1 MNKAT
6 PLFFLA
12 ALFLSALPL
21 LASAQQDLSGSPQSH
36 EPLRVFL
43 DCEEYICD
51 SDHFRREVDFVS
63 YVRDRMDAQLHVLVT
78 SQATGSGG
86 EEYSFFFIGLRNWEG
101 AQDTLRYASRP
112 DETDDE
118 TRSALVQTFK
128 LGLVRYVAPTPVGR
142 QLGITYGGRGDEVVE
157 GPLDDPWDLW
167 VFRIGV
173 SGEIEGESQEDDKSF
188 DGSISA
194 SRTTEDLKLDFSAD
208 GEWNERSVQLSDG
221 ENRYTTRDYG
231 VEGTAVWS
239 LTSHWSAGASAA
251 FSGST
256 RQNLD
261 RALRAGPALEYNI
274 YPYAESTQRQIT
286 FLYKVEAVSYNYEEE
301 TLFEKTS
308 ETRGTHSLEIAA
320 AFEQPWGELDV
331 SLEGSNFLDDF
342 SQHRVEFFSRVEV
355 RLFRGFSLDID
366 GSVSRVKDQIFLS
379 GEGVSDEDR
388 LLERRELGTDYEY
401 SVEVGFSY
409 TFGSVFNNVVNPRMS
424 TGGRGRRGGH

>member
-1 MNKAT
+1 MKKAT
-6 PLFFLA
+6 SLVLPGT
-12 ALFLSALPL
+12 LFLIALPN
-21 LASAQQDLSGSPQSH
+21 LAFAQEDPPGSPQSQ

-43 DCEEYICD
+43 DCEEFICD
-51 SDHFRREVDFVS
+51 SDHFRREVDFIS

-78 SQATGSGG
+78 SQETGSGG

-118 TRSALVQTFK
+118 TRSGLVQTFK
-128 LGLVRYVAPTPVGR
+128 LGLVRFVAPTPVGR
-142 QLGITYGGRGDEVVE
+142 QLGITYGGSEEDFVE

-173 SGEIEGESQEDDKSF
+173 AGEIEGESQEDSQSF
-188 DGSISA
+188 DGSFSA
-194 SRTTEDLKLDFSAD
+194 SRTTEDLKLDFSAN
-208 GEWNERSVQLSDG
+208 GEWNQRNVQLSEG
-221 ENRYTTRDYG
+221 ENRYTTRDYT

-239 LTSHWSAGASAA
+239 LTSHWSAGASASA
-251 FSGST
+251 SGST
-256 RQNLD
+256 RQNQD
-261 RALRAGPALEYNI
+261 RALRGGPAVEYNI
-274 YPYAESTQRQIT
+274 YPYAESTERQIT
-286 FLYKVEAVSYNYEEE
+286 FLYKVEVVSYNYEEE

-308 ETRGTHSLEIAA
+308 ETRGTQSLEIAA
-320 AFEQPWGELDV
+320 AFEQPWGELDI

-342 SQHRVEFFSRVEV
+342 SQHRIELFSRVEV

-424 TGGRGRRGGH
+424 TGGRGRRGRH